1 MGRQLPPASAGRL
14 SLVAVRHRVLWM
26 VGLASAAALALYLA
40 WLSHQPQMDF
50 QVYRMGGA
58 HVFGS
63 GLYSSEITVQGRSL
77 LFTYPPFAAAVFWP
91 LSNLSTFVGQSTWD
105 ALNLAALAALIV
117 VSIAAARGR
126 RPVRTDWRTALIL
139 LAPIGLILYPVRID
153 LALGQINILL
163 TLMIVAD
170 LTMGVGCRGRYLP
183 RGVLVGAAVAIKLT
197 PLVFIAYL
205 VVSRQWRTARNATL
219 SFVATSGA
227 LFAVNPRASWL
238 YFTRDA
244 FDVGRIG
251 NSQLLGNQSL
261 HGAFT
266 RGHLSLS
273 TLQFDLISAVLL
285 CVGVTLAA
293 VAYRRSS
300 ALLAVL
306 VCAGTGLMLSPIS
319 WTHHYVWIAPV
330 LIWLVVGVD
339 RPARGGRWALA
350 AAVPFIVMLPFTS
363 NGSGVLWYVRANA
376 YVIATMAFLAMV
388 AIMLFL
394 RRRTRVNDRE
404 TVGVVHEGRYD
415 RVDGQIQTVGS
426 ANGSGSNGAEVRI

>member
-1 MGRQLPPASAGRL
+1 M
-14 SLVAVRHRVLWM
+14 
-26 VGLASAAALALYLA
+26 
-40 WLSHQPQMDF
+40 
-50 QVYRMGGA
+50 
-58 HVFGS
+58 
-63 GLYSSEITVQGRSL
+63 
-77 LFTYPPFAAAVFWP
+77 
-91 LSNLSTFVGQSTWD
+91 
-105 ALNLAALAALIV
+105 
-117 VSIAAARGR
+117 
-126 RPVRTDWRTALIL
+126 
-139 LAPIGLILYPVRID
+139 
-153 LALGQINILL
+153 
-163 TLMIVAD
+163 
-170 LTMGVGCRGRYLP
+170 
-183 RGVLVGAAVAIKLT
+183 
-197 PLVFIAYL
+197 
-205 VVSRQWRTARNATL
+205 
-219 SFVATSGA
+219 
-227 LFAVNPRASWL
+227 
-238 YFTRDA
+238 
-244 FDVGRIG
+244 GRIG